1 MSSPEGSSVQSPT
14 ARARELVRGAF
25 DIHVH
30 SAPDV
35 VKRRIDDLEL
45 AKRMNEVGLA
55 GYVIKSHYVPT
66 SARAR
71 LVNAAVGGA
80 RLIGSVTLN
89 TVCGGMS
96 PMAIEMAAREGARVV
111 WMPTVDS
118 ENEHRNMG
126 GNSDPSKL
134 PAWALV
140 QKDLREMGVNVE
152 PVRVVDGAG
161 VVLPEARQVLRRIA
175 HHDMVLAT
183 GHLNRDEIF
192 AVTGAAFEEGV
203 RNVIIT
209 HPDFPT
215 QNLSVE
221 DQMALAEQGAYLER
235 CFAVINK
242 GKISW
247 EKTCEYIRAT
257 GVGSNVIATDL
268 GQVGS
273 PPVED
278 GLALAADNLL
288 AGGFSEEEVK
298 TMIVTN
304 SVKLAL
310 GAEA

>member
-1 MSSPEGSSVQSPT
+1 MTSNEASSLQEPT
-14 ARARELVRGAF
+14 ARARELIRGAY

-45 AKRMNEVGLA
+45 AQRMNEVGLA

-71 LVNAAVGGA
+71 LVNSAVGGA
-80 RLIGSVTLN
+80 RVIGSVTLN
-89 TVCGGMS
+89 AVCGGMS
-96 PMAIEMAAREGARVV
+96 PMAIEVAAREGARFV

-118 ENEHRNMG
+118 ENEHKHMG
-126 GNSDPSKL
+126 GGSDPSKL
-134 PAWALV
+134 PVWALL
-140 QKDLREMGVNVE
+140 QKELRDLG
-152 PVRVVDGAG
+152 VRVDPVKVVDDAGA
-161 VVLPEARQVLRRIA
+161 VLPEVRQVLRRMA
-175 HHDMVLAT
+175 LHEMVLAT

-192 AVTGAAFEEGV
+192 AVTEAAFEEGV
-203 RNVIIT
+203 KDVIIT

-221 DQMALAEQGAYLER
+221 DQQALAKKGAYLER

-257 GVGSNVIATDL
+257 GVSSNVIATDL

-304 SVKLAL
+304 TIKLAL